1 MMEWWNN
8 DTNKTNPNF
17 LAQYSNIP
25 VVQHSSSQPTLP
37 IFQYSKKVFMFKRV
51 RYLFVKELIQV
62 LRDKRLRITLIFPPI
77 FQLIVFGYAA
87 NLDVKNINTAVRDLD
102 QTVESRELINRFGS
116 SKYFNIISYPQT
128 PKEIEALIKKGDIIL
143 SIEIPSDFSR
153 KLKKGDTATVQ
164 IILDGTESNTAM
176 ISLGYLGRILSEY
189 STMIMIKRL
198 NRQGMVGFEEAG
210 VELEHRIWF
219 NPNAESRLFYVPGVI
234 ASIAFLLPIILTAQ
248 AIVREREIGTLE
260 QIMVTPIRSWELM
273 LGKTLPFAMIGL
285 ADAIMIALIGVFWF
299 EVPLRGNPF
308 ILLLGSVFFLM
319 SSVGIGLF
327 ISTISSTQ
335 QQAQISTFF
344 FMMPA
349 FILSGFA
356 FPLENMPEWLQYIT
370 YANPLRYFLII
381 IRGVF
386 LKGNGLDILWPQML
400 ALVILGGLTIFLSSM
415 RFQKRLK

>member
-1 MMEWWNN
+1 
-8 DTNKTNPNF
+8 
-17 LAQYSNIP
+17 
-25 VVQHSSSQPTLP
+25 
-37 IFQYSKKVFMFKRV
+37 MFKRV

-87 NLDVKNINTAVRDLD
+87 NLDVKHINTAVRDLD
-102 QTVESRELINRFGS
+102 QSVESRELITRFGS
-116 SKYFNIISYPQT
+116 SKYFDIISYPQT
-128 PKEIEALIKKGDIIL
+128 PKEIEALIKKGDVIL
-143 SIEIPSDFSR
+143 SIEIPSDFSK
-153 KLKKGDTATVQ
+153 KLKKGNTATVQ

-176 ISLGYLGRILSEY
+176 IALGYVSRILSEY
-189 STMIMIKRL
+189 STTIMIKRL

-210 VELEHRIWF
+210 VELEQRIWF

-234 ASIAFLLPIILTAQ
+234 ASIALLIPIILTAQ

-299 EVPLRGNPF
+299 EVPLRGNPL
-308 ILLLGSVFFLM
+308 ILLLGNVLFLM

-356 FPLENMPEWLQYIT
+356 FPLENMPEWLQTIT

-386 LKGNGLDILWPQML
+386 LKGNGLDILWSEML
-400 ALVILGGLTIFLSSM
+400 ALAILGGFMIILSSL

>member
-1 MMEWWNN
+1 
-8 DTNKTNPNF
+8 
-17 LAQYSNIP
+17 
-25 VVQHSSSQPTLP
+25 
-37 IFQYSKKVFMFKRV
+37 MFKRV

-87 NLDVKNINTAVRDLD
+87 NLDVKHINTAVRDLD
-102 QTVESRELINRFGS
+102 QSVESRELITRFGS
-116 SKYFNIISYPQT
+116 SKYFDIISYPQT
-128 PKEIEALIKKGDIIL
+128 PKEIEALIKKGDVIL
-143 SIEIPSDFSR
+143 SIEIPSDFSK
-153 KLKKGDTATVQ
+153 KLKKGNTAIVQ

-176 ISLGYLGRILSEY
+176 IALGYVGRILSEY
-189 STMIMIKRL
+189 STTIMIKRL
-198 NRQGMVGFEEAG
+198 NREGMVGFEEAG
-210 VELEHRIWF
+210 VELEQRIWF

-234 ASIAFLLPIILTAQ
+234 ASIAFLIPIILTAQ

-273 LGKTLPFAMIGL
+273 VGKTLPFAMIGL
-285 ADAIMIALIGVFWF
+285 VDAIMIALIGVFWF
-299 EVPLRGNPF
+299 EVPLRGNPL
-308 ILLLGSVFFLM
+308 ILLLGNVLFLM

-386 LKGNGLDILWPQML
+386 LKGNGLDILWSEML
-400 ALVILGGLTIFLSSM
+400 ALAILGGFMILLSSL

>member
-1 MMEWWNN
+1 
-8 DTNKTNPNF
+8 
-17 LAQYSNIP
+17 
-25 VVQHSSSQPTLP
+25 
-37 IFQYSKKVFMFKRV
+37 MFKRV
-51 RYLFVKELIQV
+51 RFLFVKELIQV

-87 NLDVKNINTAVRDLD
+87 NLDVKNINTAIRDLD
-102 QTVESRELINRFGS
+102 QSVESRELINRFGS

-128 PKEIEALIKKGDIIL
+128 PKEIETLIKKGDVIL

-176 ISLGYLGRILSEY
+176 IALGYLGRILSEY

-285 ADAIMIALIGVFWF
+285 LDAIMIALIGVFWF

-308 ILLLGSVFFLM
+308 ILLLGSILFLM

-356 FPLENMPEWLQYIT
+356 FPLENMPEWLQMIT

-386 LKGNGLDILWPQML
+386 LKGNGLDILWPEML
-400 ALVILGGLTIFLSSM
+400 ALAILGGLTILLSSL

>member
-25 VVQHSSSQPTLP
+25 VFQHSSSQPTLP
-37 IFQYSKKVFMFKRV
+37 TFQYSKKVFMFKRV